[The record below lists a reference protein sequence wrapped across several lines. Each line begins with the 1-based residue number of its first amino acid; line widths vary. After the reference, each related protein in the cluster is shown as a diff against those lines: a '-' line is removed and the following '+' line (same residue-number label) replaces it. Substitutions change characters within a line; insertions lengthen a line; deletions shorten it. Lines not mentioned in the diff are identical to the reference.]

1 MHPYN
6 YLFKIIVIGD
16 GMVGKTSLSLRFAHG
31 TFRERYLMTIG
42 VEFAVKIIDVDEQK
56 VKLQIWDTG
65 GQERFS
71 YVRPLYYRGATGGLL
86 CFDLTNHK
94 SFENLPKW
102 IEEAQKFGGIFPFV
116 LVGTKADLEEQREVS
131 NEEIKEFI
139 AKYKMPYY
147 ETSAKTG
154 LNVEE
159 VFNRLG
165 KEILKS
171 KNILSDATK
180 VVLA

>member
-102 IEEAQKFGGIFPFV
+102 LMEAKRYGGEIPFV
-116 LVGTKADLEEQREVS
+116 LVGTKADLEEQREVTDD
-131 NEEIKEFI
+131 EIERFAKEMNMEYF
-139 AKYKMPYY
+139 

-159 VFNRLG
+159 AFIALARR
-165 KEILKS
+165 ILEK
-171 KNILSDATK
+171 
-180 VVLA
+180 LAVRREKKII

>member
-102 IEEAQKFGGIFPFV
+102 LMEAKRYGGEIPFV
-116 LVGTKADLEEQREVS
+116 LVGTKADLEEQHEVTDD
-131 NEEIKEFI
+131 EIGRFAKEMNMEYF
-139 AKYKMPYY
+139 

-154 LNVEE
+154 LNVEDA
-159 VFNRLG
+159 FIALAR
-165 KEILKS
+165 KILEK
-171 KNILSDATK
+171 
-180 VVLA
+180 LAVRREKKII